1 MNFANTKS
9 GSMNVLQ
16 QQKIKKKHL
25 IIEIH
30 DVTVVCDMLVGQNS

>member
-1 MNFANTKS
+1 
-9 GSMNVLQ
+9 MNVLQ
-16 QQKIKKKHL
+16 QQKIKKHL